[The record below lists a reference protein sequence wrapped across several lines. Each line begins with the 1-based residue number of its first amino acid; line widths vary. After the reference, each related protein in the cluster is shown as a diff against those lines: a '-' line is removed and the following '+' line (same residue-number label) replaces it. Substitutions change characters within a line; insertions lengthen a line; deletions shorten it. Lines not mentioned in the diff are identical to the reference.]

1 MKGLVL
7 AGGKGSRL
15 RPITHSRAK
24 QLVPVAN
31 KPILFYGIEQL
42 RDAGV
47 RDIVVV
53 VGDTG
58 AEVRAAL
65 GDGSLLGV
73 EISYVEQ
80 SAPLGLAHAV
90 REARSALGD
99 DEFVMFLGDNLLEG
113 GISTVVEAFRSG
125 DHDAHVL
132 LKQVEDPTRFGVA
145 VLDEDGAITELVEK
159 PADPPSDLAL
169 MGVYLFS
176 PQIFASADAI
186 EPSARG
192 ELEITDAISH
202 LLASGHSVRASIH
215 EGWWLDTGKKDD
227 LLDANR
233 IVLSSLQGRR
243 DGTVTDSVIG
253 DDVIIEA
260 GAVVMS
266 STIEGPAAI
275 GAGVEVKDAHIG
287 PFTSIAADGVVH
299 GSRID
304 SSVIME
310 RCTIRDVHLDGSLL
324 GADVRVTGRG
334 TDGQPVSLHV
344 GDNSEVDL

>member
-47 RDIVVV
+47 RDVVV
-53 VGDTG
+53 VIGDTG
-58 AEVRAAL
+58 AEVRTAL
-65 GDGSLLGV
+65 GDGSALGV
-73 EISYVEQ
+73 DVSYVEQ

-90 REARSALGD
+90 REARPALEDG
-99 DEFVMFLGDNLLEG
+99 EFVMFLGDNLLEG
-113 GISTVVEAFRSG
+113 GISEVIDAFHSG
-125 DHDAHVL
+125 RHDAHVL
-132 LKQVEDPTRFGVA
+132 LKRVDDPTRFGVA
-145 VLDEDGAITELVEK
+145 VLDDDGAITELVEK
-159 PADPPSDLAL
+159 PTDPPSDLAL

-176 PQIFASADAI
+176 PRIFAAAEAI

-202 LLASGHSVRASIH
+202 LLASGGSVRASIH

-233 IVLSSLQGRR
+233 IVLSSLSGRQ
-243 DGTVTDSVIG
+243 DGTVTDSTVG

-260 GAVVMS
+260 GAVVVA

-275 GAGVEVKDAHIG
+275 GPGVEIKDSRIG
-287 PFTSIAADGVVH
+287 AFTSIAEGGVIH
-299 GSRID
+299 GARID

-310 RCTIRDVHLDGSLL
+310 RCTIRDVRLEGSLL

-334 TDGQPVSLHV
+334 ADSQPVSLHV